1 MNETRTI
8 AGASWRARARARGRG
23 RARAFALALAAAFGV
38 ALGASTAARAH
49 EGHDHEGDQPSP
61 AASATTPRFAAASD
75 AFELV
80 GALDGRRMTLWLD
93 RFADNAPVTGASI
106 EIEVGDAKAV
116 AKATGDVYVAELAAL
131 PAMGTLPVTA
141 TIVAAGAS
149 DLLASEIV
157 LGAAGPATPGGSTAA
172 AAQAWAPALD
182 RRVVVASAVS
192 AIVAG
197 LLGWGLA
204 RRRATGQEHTA

>member
-1 MNETRTI
+1 MNEMQTI
-8 AGASWRARARARGRG
+8 AGALFRSRSLGRG
-23 RARAFALALAAAFGV
+23 LASALALAV
-38 ALGASTAARAH
+38 ALCAGTAVRAH
-49 EGHDHEGDQPSP
+49 EGHDHGAEQRPTEALP
-61 AASATTPRFAAASD
+61 AVGPRFAAASD

-80 GALDGRRMTLWLD
+80 GALDGRRLTLWLD

-116 AKATGDVYVAELAAL
+116 AKATGDTYVAELAAL
-131 PAMGTLPVTA
+131 PATGTLPVTA
-141 TIVAAGAS
+141 TIAAGGVT

-157 LGAAGPATPGGSTAA
+157 LGAAGPAAPGDSTAVPA
-172 AAQAWAPALD
+172 PAGAPALD
-182 RRVVVASAVS
+182 RSVLIAS

-204 RRRATGQEHTA
+204 RRRTTEREHSA